1 MAADGRRIVPDKVI
15 AQTFVRELKRD
26 TLLAREPI
34 QVKVDVGVVTLQGS
48 VSNRLAQ
55 DRAVATLHV
64 VRGARAII
72 NQLSVL
78 RRPRTDAE
86 LEVAIAAALESDP
99 AVAEQPI
106 GARAHAGVVRLTGEV
121 DSNAAKQI
129 AQNDV
134 LGIPG
139 VLDVVNDAVVQV
151 RERSDAQLGEQAA
164 RLLREDP
171 WVDASRVKV
180 TTADGVVALSGR
192 IPSAPERAR
201 AEADVWKATPLAVVA
216 ADLHIDR
223 WTDDGTIRAE
233 PAAFRSDRDLAQA
246 LADAFQRDSRVYPF
260 APHVSVR
267 HGVVILQG
275 AASDDRT
282 RAAAA
287 SDAFNLPGVASVRDE
302 VARPTDEGMP
312 NARDRMAIEG
322 VTAPPR
328 TTAPPHMGVTAP
340 QGATPR

>member
-1 MAADGRRIVPDKVI
+1 MSGDGRRIVPDKVI

-78 RRPRTDAE
+78 RRPRTDAQ

-151 RERSDAQLGEQAA
+151 RERSDA
-164 RLLREDP
+164 
-171 WVDASRVKV
+171 
-180 TTADGVVALSGR
+180 
-192 IPSAPERAR
+192 
-201 AEADVWKATPLAVVA
+201 
-216 ADLHIDR
+216 H
-223 WTDDGTIRAE
+223 
-233 PAAFRSDRDLAQA
+233 
-246 LADAFQRDSRVYPF
+246 
-260 APHVSVR
+260 
-267 HGVVILQG
+267 
-275 AASDDRT
+275 
-282 RAAAA
+282 
-287 SDAFNLPGVASVRDE
+287 
-302 VARPTDEGMP
+302 
-312 NARDRMAIEG
+312 
-322 VTAPPR
+322 
-328 TTAPPHMGVTAP
+328 
-340 QGATPR
+340 